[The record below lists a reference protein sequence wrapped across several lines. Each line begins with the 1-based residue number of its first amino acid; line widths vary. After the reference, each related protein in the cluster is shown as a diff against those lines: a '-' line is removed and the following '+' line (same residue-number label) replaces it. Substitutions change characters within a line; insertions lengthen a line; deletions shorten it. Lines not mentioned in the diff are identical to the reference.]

1 MAATSDQEMDSFLS
15 SFDQICEDVKSGIAE
30 IQALQSK
37 YSAELKKRESV
48 EITCHSL
55 RRENEQLANLYTESM
70 KDLADQL
77 DFRTKCLNLKEELER
92 ASNALVYKENGHR
105 NAMELLKQ
113 GYEGKIGNL
122 EAEVKSCLRE
132 KATYEATI
140 SQLHQDLAAHKNSI
154 QLLTSRLDELHFEV
168 ESKYSVEIQ
177 DLKECLLIEQEEK
190 NELNKKIQHLEK
202 ELLICK
208 TKMADQQQDM
218 TSNWH
223 VETLKQK
230 IMKLRK
236 ENEVLRR
243 KLSHSG
249 EG

>member
-1 MAATSDQEMDSFLS
+1 
-15 SFDQICEDVKSGIAE
+15 
-30 IQALQSK
+30 
-37 YSAELKKRESV
+37 
-48 EITCHSL
+48 
-55 RRENEQLANLYTESM
+55 
-70 KDLADQL
+70 
-77 DFRTKCLNLKEELER
+77 
-92 ASNALVYKENGHR
+92 
-105 NAMELLKQ
+105 MELLKQ
-113 GYEGKIGNL
+113 DYEEKIGSL
-122 EAEVKSCLRE
+122 EAEVKASLHE

-140 SQLHQDLAAHKNSI
+140 SQLRQDLAAHKNSI
-154 QLLTSRLDELHFEV
+154 QLLSSRLDELHHEV

-190 NELNKKIQHLEK
+190 NELNKKVQQVEK

-208 TKMADQQQDM
+208 TKMVDQQQDM

-243 KLSHSG
+243 KVSHSG